1 MRRSATL
8 PSAAARFDLA
18 NPYNAACV
26 RGPAAEFTPQEIR
39 ENAVLRGSRSEE
51 AVRFVD
57 IGSEKTALAAAFRRH
72 GFGSRSIW
80 HAATTYTP
88 AFRNQ
93 LLFCPSPPHLRFRG
107 TAFEFSPAR
116 PTACR
121 ILLFV
126 GFTLT

>member
-1 MRRSATL
+1 MCRSATL
-8 PSAAARFDLA
+8 PSPISRPRPEA
-18 NPYNAACV
+18 PYNAARV

-88 AFRNQ
+88 AFRN
-93 LLFCPSPPHLRFRG
+93 
-107 TAFEFSPAR
+107 
-116 PTACR
+116 
-121 ILLFV
+121 
-126 GFTLT
+126 